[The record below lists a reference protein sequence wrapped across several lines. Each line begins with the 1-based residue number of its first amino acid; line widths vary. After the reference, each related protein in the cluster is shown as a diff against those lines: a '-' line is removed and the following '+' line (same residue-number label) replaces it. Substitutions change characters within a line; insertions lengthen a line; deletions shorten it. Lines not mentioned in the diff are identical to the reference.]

1 MELLIGKRQKFN
13 VVCDEWLEYKKMRIK
28 ESTYANYKLKIT
40 NYLKKDFG
48 ERNLKEI
55 ANINLNRYV
64 EELQFKLSSKTVKD
78 IITVLKSI
86 LKYAERKYNMDFK
99 LDLVSTPITTTKE
112 AEVFNERERKKI
124 EEYILDSDNIMNLGI
139 LISMYTGLRIG
150 EVCALKWS
158 DIDFES
164 KKIRIRHTVQ
174 RIYMS
179 KKNSKLVITS
189 PKTKNSV
196 REIPIAPILYKKLK
210 EISKQYKK
218 DTFILSGLKE
228 RPIEPTGYRYTYNK
242 ILKECHIPY
251 KKFHCIRHT
260 FATRCIRVGM
270 DVKSLSE
277 ILGHSNVSVTLGIYV
292 HSSFKIK
299 KKFIDKL

>member
-99 LDLVSTPITTTKE
+99 LDKHQAVTDTKLE
-112 AEVFNERERKKI
+112 ELTRE
-124 EEYILDSDNIMNLGI
+124 
-139 LISMYTGLRIG
+139 
-150 EVCALKWS
+150 
-158 DIDFES
+158 
-164 KKIRIRHTVQ
+164 
-174 RIYMS
+174 
-179 KKNSKLVITS
+179 
-189 PKTKNSV
+189 V
-196 REIPIAPILYKKLK
+196 REH
-210 EISKQYKK
+210 
-218 DTFILSGLKE
+218 
-228 RPIEPTGYRYTYNK
+228 NN
-242 ILKECHIPY
+242 
-251 KKFHCIRHT
+251 
-260 FATRCIRVGM
+260 FAKRVPVLEENM
-270 DVKSLSE
+270 KYVNQRLE
-277 ILGHSNVSVTLGIYV
+277 ILERR
-292 HSSFKIK
+292 KA
-299 KKFIDKL
+299 